1 MRAVIYHLVI
11 NFGAFIIGGAHR
23 VLKIFALFVYNVA
36 AWVSKEQDAYC
47 KALTEQAADLDEV
60 KCMTLMLNLQ
70 EKAKEEQD
78 WDDESFAQLNFLAG
92 KLINVHGWDQAAID
106 AYLTCLVNTGPEGYA
121 YQPNEDSDFDDD
133 DEE

>member
-11 NFGAFIIGGAHR
+11 NFGAFIIGGVHSI
-23 VLKIFALFVYNVA
+23 LKIFASFVYGSA
-36 AWVSKEQDAYC
+36 AWVSKEQDEYC

-70 EKAKEEQD
+70 EKAKEEED

-92 KLINVHGWDQAAID
+92 KLINVHGWDQDAID
-106 AYLTCLVNTGPEGYA
+106 AYLTCLVNAGPEGYA
-121 YQPNEDSDFDDD
+121 YQPKDDSDFDDD
-133 DEE
+133 DE